1 MLPLSGAFD
10 KQELFDLL
18 PRAQLGVL
26 YTVYIFV
33 ISVKVNV
40 NAVSKIDLLWF
51 FASTCTS

>member
-1 MLPLSGAFD
+1 MPLSGAFD
-10 KQELFDLL
+10 KQELFDLS

-40 NAVSKIDLLWF
+40 NAVSIG
-51 FASTCTS
+51 SGS

>member
-40 NAVSKIDLLWF
+40 NAVSKIDLL
-51 FASTCTS
+51 